1 MKRFRSLAIEVLVL
15 AIGGMAPAAI
25 LSIDFDGAGYI
36 AGQHPPL
43 PWRDNSPNLTVGA
56 GIGYLGTQGLVLSN
70 NSNNGAVCDLS
81 APLTSDMGAV
91 TIEVLFNPQGY
102 SWNYGGL
109 GGITLMGGDPLAHG
123 GVYFD
128 YSAGKPR
135 IRCFHKVGYDTMVNT
150 TMGSFTNFQWYQIT
164 INIDEGWEN
173 ITFNV
178 GPVGGTML
186 SATKPYNGS
195 SINRFHFRKN
205 DDSPRVAIYDNLSV
219 IAIPACPS
227 ADLTDDCFV
236 DMADFAVIAQWW
248 LDNCDVSNN
257 FCDGADFQSFGQV
270 TVDDLLT
277 VALQWLQGEQIQEP
291 E

>member
-1 MKRFRSLAIEVLVL
+1 
-15 AIGGMAPAAI
+15 
-25 LSIDFDGAGYI
+25 
-36 AGQHPPL
+36 
-43 PWRDNSPNLTVGA
+43 
-56 GIGYLGTQGLVLSN
+56 
-70 NSNNGAVCDLS
+70 
-81 APLTSDMGAV
+81 MGAV
-91 TIEVLFNPQGY
+91 TIEVFFNPQGY
-102 SWNYGGL
+102 PWNYGGL
-109 GGITLMGGDPLAHG
+109 GGIALMGEDPYAHG

-135 IRCFHKVGYDTMVNT
+135 IRCYHRTGYDTMVHA

-164 INIDEGWEN
+164 MDIDEGWEN

-186 SATKPYNGS
+186 SETKPYNGRA
-195 SINRFHFRKN
+195 INRFLLTEN
-205 DDSPRVAIYDNLSV
+205 DDSSRAAIYDNLSV

-236 DMADFAVIAQWW
+236 DMADFAGIAQWW

-257 FCDGADFQSFGQV
+257 LCDGADFQSSGQV

-277 VALQWLQGEQIQEP
+277 VALQWLEGERI
-291 E
+291 

>member
-1 MKRFRSLAIEVLVL
+1 MKRYRTILALGWLVL
-15 AIGGMAPAAI
+15 TMGGVTQAAI
-25 LSIDFDGAGYI
+25 VSIDFDGDGYV

-43 PWRDNSPNLTVGA
+43 PWRDNASLTIGA
-56 GIGYLGTQGLVLSN
+56 GIGYLGTQGLVLS
-70 NSNNGAVCDLS
+70 SNAAYDAVYDMS
-81 APLTSDMGAV
+81 TPLTSDMGAV
-91 TIEVLFNPQGY
+91 TIEVLVSPQGY

-109 GGITLMGGDPLAHG
+109 VGITLMGGAPYANG

-128 YSAGKPR
+128 YYAGKPR
-135 IRCFHKVGYDTMVNT
+135 IRCFYKEGYDTMVNT

-164 INIDEGWEN
+164 INIDEDWEN

-227 ADLTDDCFV
+227 ADLTGDCFV
-236 DMADFAVIAQWW
+236 DMADVAVIAQWW
-248 LDNCDVSNN
+248 LGNCDVSND
-257 FCDGADFQSFGQV
+257 FCDGADFQSSGQV

-277 VALQWLQGEQIQEP
+277 AALQWLQGERI
-291 E
+291 